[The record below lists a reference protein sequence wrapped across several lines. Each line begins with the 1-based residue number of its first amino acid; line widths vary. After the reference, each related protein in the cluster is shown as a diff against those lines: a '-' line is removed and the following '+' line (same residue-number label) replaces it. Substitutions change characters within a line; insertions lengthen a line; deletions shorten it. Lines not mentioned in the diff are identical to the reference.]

1 MTTARAGS
9 RSKAEIFRPQP
20 GELRCGRITLSLA
33 RPLLMG
39 VINITPDSFS
49 DGGQFL
55 DVAHAVRHARQLVE
69 EGADLLDIGGESS
82 RPGAEPVALD
92 EERKRILPVLERIA
106 DLGVAISVDTCKPEL
121 MREAIAAGASMINDI
136 FGLRTPGAMEAI
148 AGSDAAVCIMHM
160 QGNPKS
166 MQLAPHYD
174 DVVAEVGDFLLSQAR
189 ALMDKGVERSRIVL
203 DPGFGF
209 GKTPLHNLALLRAMP
224 ELARMGFPVLAGLSR
239 KSLLGKISGRP
250 VGQRVHESVA
260 AALSAAQRGAAIL
273 RVHDVAATRAALLVQ
288 QAIDNDQ
295 SAAIEND

>member
-9 RSKAEIFRPQP
+9 RSKAEIYRPEP
-20 GELRCGRITLSLA
+20 VELRCGRITLSLA

-106 DLGVAISVDTCKPEL
+106 DLRVAISVDTYKPEL

-224 ELARMGFPVLAGLSR
+224 ELAGMGFPVLAGLSR

-295 SAAIEND
+295 SAAIENK